1 MNCVVERR
9 RTEEVN
15 DNSMNPFSAFLD
27 EEKPKE
33 KVTGERVSIFC
44 ETGAPKYDHFFF
56 LIKSINFITP

>member
-9 RTEEVN
+9 QTEEIN
-15 DNSMNPFSAFLD
+15 ENPFKAMNPFSAFLED

-44 ETGAPKYDHFFF
+44 ETGAPK
-56 LIKSINFITP
+56 

>member
-9 RTEEVN
+9 RTEEMPE
-15 DNSMNPFSAFLD
+15 MNPFSAFLQ

-44 ETGAPKYDHFFF
+44 ETGEPK
-56 LIKSINFITP
+56 

>member
-15 DNSMNPFSAFLD
+15 ENSMNPFSAFLE

-44 ETGAPKYDHFFF
+44 ETGEPK
-56 LIKSINFITP
+56 

>member
-9 RTEEVN
+9 RTEEIPE
-15 DNSMNPFSAFLD
+15 NPFSAFLE

-44 ETGAPKYDHFFF
+44 ETGEPK
-56 LIKSINFITP
+56 